1 VAVDPDERSVK
12 LAGFTPPEA
21 PLSQLPAAESL
32 LNGTVSTAVAE
43 QMSAV
48 NADAESE
55 DKLVVTSQETCD
67 AHSVPPP
74 HDMQPLV
81 SFDVV
86 VSAVTGIAEPV
97 LPEIQTVEVNGE
109 RIAVRERTAAE
120 KKGSLFYLSMQLP
133 VPYKHLL
140 LESQP
145 VPWAASLVFPS
156 LTPVAVEG
164 SPAAAGDKLQLP
176 CNINTRNCLRDGFMT
191 LRIMRKT
198 PEPPRDFTDAELE
211 ELQVPF
217 MFLILETFK
226 SSETLSKF

>member
-32 LNGTVSTAVAE
+32 LNDTVSTAVAE

-133 VPYKHLL
+133 VP
-140 LESQP
+140 
-145 VPWAASLVFPS
+145 LVFPS